1 MTDLTENQHM
11 LECEARYWLQR
22 GNTTPEKVAE
32 LEKARAKKR
41 GAAAVE
47 RLIEE
52 MRRQWAWRREWLRGG
67 NGGQ

>member
-1 MTDLTENQHM
+1 MTDQTERQHM
-11 LECEARYWLQR
+11 LECEARYWLRR
-22 GNTTPEKVAE
+22 GNTTPEKITE
-32 LEKARAKKR
+32 LEKSLARR

-52 MRRQWAWRREWLRGG
+52 MRRQWTRRQEWLGGG